1 MVVLGGY
8 YAKWGKSDREG
19 QILYDL
25 THIWSLK
32 NKLVNIGKKEQTD
45 RYRKQ
50 TSIENKLVV
59 ASGGEGRR
67 EGQVWDM
74 GWGANYYL

>member
-1 MVVLGGY
+1 M
-8 YAKWGKSDREG
+8 
-19 QILYDL
+19 
-25 THIWSLK
+25 WSLK

-50 TSIENKLVV
+50 TSVQNKLVV

-67 EGQVWDM
+67 EGQAWDM

>member
-50 TSIENKLVV
+50 TSGCQWWGGKEGGTNMGYGMRCKLL
-59 ASGGEGRR
+59 SIKKK
-67 EGQVWDM
+67 
-74 GWGANYYL
+74 